1 LKKKLRRYL
10 VAMGVGVLALVA
22 VPAAGFG
29 QADDYRSLEPGKR
42 AELNEKVPVNFAT
55 TSTPTGSAPDSL
67 RGTSR

>member
-1 LKKKLRRYL
+1 MKKKLRRYL
-10 VAMGVGVLALVA
+10 VAMGVGVLAL
-22 VPAAGFG
+22 PAAGFG
-29 QADDYRSLEPGKR
+29 QADDYRSLAPGKR